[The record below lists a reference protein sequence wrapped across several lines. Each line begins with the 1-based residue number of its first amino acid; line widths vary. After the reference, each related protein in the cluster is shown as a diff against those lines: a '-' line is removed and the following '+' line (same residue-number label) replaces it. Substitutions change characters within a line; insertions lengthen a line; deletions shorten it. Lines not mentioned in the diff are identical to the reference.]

1 MKKIF
6 NIIFL
11 LFSKKEKRVFFI
23 LNLINILQS
32 LFEIISLGI
41 IGIFISVASGK
52 TELLIKIN
60 SKLPFNS
67 NIDIFSLGFFCVL
80 FYFFNF
86 VLSLY
91 FNLKSHK
98 FSQKIIFSLS
108 NSLFK
113 YLITRNWLDH
123 TKVSLS
129 EIYKTISNDLGIVS
143 QSIIIPLVNI
153 LNKLFIAISILGTLF
168 FFNYKITLIGI
179 FFYGIIYFFVTKYV
193 SKIIKKLS
201 ILLSDIRTGQFK
213 IIQDAFVGYK
223 EVILFNLRDKFI
235 GDYHNLSSKLIVP
248 QSNINS
254 IQQIPRIV
262 IEFVTY
268 IFIIIS
274 ILFILKSEKIINT
287 SDTLPILAVFGIAAI
302 KLLPAFQQIYLAVVR
317 LKSGKVALF
326 LLKEKLLKGKKINS
340 SYLSK
345 INFSKKVKLHNDIK
359 LNNVSFKYPGA
370 KLQSLKNIN
379 LTINKNSILGLVGH
393 SGSGKSTLADI
404 ISGLILPTKGTILV
418 DGKKISKNNFK
429 ILNAITG
436 IVPQIPYFSNSSI
449 YENISFKKN
458 LTLTE
463 MQRIKL
469 ILKNVELE
477 QLVNKRFKKLTANL
491 LDRALDIS
499 GGERQRLSIARCLFY
514 DSSVIILDEAT
525 NALDPITEEK
535 VIKSLKK
542 IKNKTIIMIAHRIN
556 TLKVCDNIILLKNG
570 NIVGSG
576 KYGSLYKKNSYFK
589 KLINVKKNSI

>member
-86 VLSLY
+86 LLSLY

>member
-1 MKKIF
+1 M
-6 NIIFL
+6 L
-11 LFSKKEKRVFFI
+11 
-23 LNLINILQS
+23 
-32 LFEIISLGI
+32 
-41 IGIFISVASGK
+41 
-52 TELLIKIN
+52 
-60 SKLPFNS
+60 
-67 NIDIFSLGFFCVL
+67 
-80 FYFFNF
+80 
-86 VLSLY
+86 
-91 FNLKSHK
+91 
-98 FSQKIIFSLS
+98 
-108 NSLFK
+108 
-113 YLITRNWLDH
+113 
-123 TKVSLS
+123 
-129 EIYKTISNDLGIVS
+129 
-143 QSIIIPLVNI
+143 
-153 LNKLFIAISILGTLF
+153 
-168 FFNYKITLIGI
+168 
-179 FFYGIIYFFVTKYV
+179 
-193 SKIIKKLS
+193 
-201 ILLSDIRTGQFK
+201 
-213 IIQDAFVGYK
+213 
-223 EVILFNLRDKFI
+223 
-235 GDYHNLSSKLIVP
+235 
-248 QSNINS
+248 
-254 IQQIPRIV
+254 QIP
-262 IEFVTY
+262 
-268 IFIIIS
+268 
-274 ILFILKSEKIINT
+274 
-287 SDTLPILAVFGIAAI
+287 P
-302 KLLPAFQQIYLAVVR
+302 
-317 LKSGKVALF
+317 
-326 LLKEKLLKGKKINS
+326 
-340 SYLSK
+340 
-345 INFSKKVKLHNDIK
+345 KLHNDIK

>member
-274 ILFILKSEKIINT
+274 IF
-287 SDTLPILAVFGIAAI
+287 
-302 KLLPAFQQIYLAVVR
+302 
-317 LKSGKVALF
+317 
-326 LLKEKLLKGKKINS
+326 
-340 SYLSK
+340 
-345 INFSKKVKLHNDIK
+345 
-359 LNNVSFKYPGA
+359 NN
-370 KLQSLKNIN
+370 
-379 LTINKNSILGLVGH
+379 
-393 SGSGKSTLADI
+393 
-404 ISGLILPTKGTILV
+404 
-418 DGKKISKNNFK
+418 
-429 ILNAITG
+429 
-436 IVPQIPYFSNSSI
+436 
-449 YENISFKKN
+449 
-458 LTLTE
+458 
-463 MQRIKL
+463 
-469 ILKNVELE
+469 
-477 QLVNKRFKKLTANL
+477 
-491 LDRALDIS
+491 
-499 GGERQRLSIARCLFY
+499 
-514 DSSVIILDEAT
+514 
-525 NALDPITEEK
+525 
-535 VIKSLKK
+535 
-542 IKNKTIIMIAHRIN
+542 
-556 TLKVCDNIILLKNG
+556 
-570 NIVGSG
+570 
-576 KYGSLYKKNSYFK
+576 
-589 KLINVKKNSI
+589 